1 MKKPA
6 FLQLLLLISV
16 GFFLGGSLAL
26 GQEKKKTDTTAV
38 VEMEVKGVTI
48 QPMTNVPVM
57 LLIDKGKKKALPILI
72 GAFEARAIAL
82 EMEHISTPRPMTHDL
97 IKNILSGIKAK
108 VKRVTI
114 TALKE
119 GTFYATISL
128 FVNSSE
134 INLDSRPSDA
144 IAVALRVKSPIFVAQ
159 KVMQDAAVIK
169 LDEKKLKEGEEDWE
183 KWLEETPPMPEQKL
197 DL

>member
-1 MKKPA
+1 MKRPA

-26 GQEKKKTDTTAV
+26 GQEKKTDATAV

-183 KWLEETPPMPEQKL
+183 KWL
-197 DL
+197 